1 MTPRILAFSG
11 SARTGSLNQ
20 RLVAV
25 AAEGARKAGAE
36 VTLISLRDFPAPI
49 YDGDLEEASGLPES
63 IKKLKALMA
72 VHQGLLIACPEYNS
86 SITPLLKNVIDW
98 LSRPQ
103 PNEAPLASFDG
114 KVCGL
119 LGASAG
125 AFGGLRGLFHVRDI
139 LQNIRVT
146 VLPDPYLVA
155 VARAD
160 QHLDEEG
167 TIKDERMRGAVENVG
182 RRVATV
188 IARLA

>member
-11 SARTGSLNQ
+11 SSRAGSLNH
-20 RLVAV
+20 RLVTV
-25 AAEGARKAGAE
+25 ASEGARKVGAE
-36 VTLISLRDFPAPI
+36 VTVISLRDFAMPI
-49 YDGDLEEASGLPES
+49 YDGDLEDASGLPENG
-63 IKKLKALMA
+63 KKLKALMA
-72 VHQGLLIACPEYNS
+72 VHSGLLIACPEYNS
-86 SITPLLKNVIDW
+86 SITPLLKNTIDW

-114 KVCGL
+114 KVAGL

-160 QHLDEEG
+160 QHLAEDG
-167 TIKDERMRGAVENVG
+167 SMKDDRMRNAVESVG
-182 RRVATV
+182 RRVAEV
-188 IARLA
+188 VAALH